1 MTTLRTR
8 LAALR
13 PAQWVKNVPVAAP
26 LLFGHRL
33 AEPEAR
39 LDTLGTLVAFCA
51 VASAGYLVNDVRDR
65 DADRAHP
72 RRARRPV
79 ARGDVPPGEALA
91 AAALLAGGTLA
102 VAAWR
107 LPAGV
112 AAVLA
117 GYLALSLAYSFGLK
131 RLAPLG
137 VAVVAAGFVARVLAG
152 AYAARVT
159 PSPWL
164 LALVGVLALALAVSK
179 REAEARRVKVVG
191 GAVAAGGPGGPNPRA
206 LAGAT
211 DALLL
216 ASWLGYV
223 AYGLDPATVALHHTR
238 LLPLTA
244 LPVAAALVRFRSRL
258 RADRTGLGPA
268 ELTAT
273 DPVLLL
279 LGVVWAVAC
288 ALVVGAGTG

>member
-1 MTTLRTR
+1 MIPLGPRF
-8 LAALR
+8 AALR

-33 AEPEAR
+33 GDPAAR
-39 LDTLGTLVAFCA
+39 LDTLGTLLAFCA
-51 VASAGYLVNDVRDR
+51 VASAGYLVNDVRDAS
-65 DADRAHP
+65 ADRAHP
-72 RRARRPV
+72 RRASRPV
-79 ARGDVPPGEALA
+79 ARGDVPPGEALVG
-91 AAALLAGGTLA
+91 AALLAGVALA
-102 VAAWR
+102 AAAWL

-112 AAVLA
+112 AGVLA
-117 GYLALSLAYSFGLK
+117 GYLALSFAYSLGLK
-131 RLAPLG
+131 RIAPLA
-137 VAVVAAGFVARVLAG
+137 VLVVATGFVARVLAG
-152 AYAARVT
+152 AFAARVT

-164 LALVGVLALALAVSK
+164 LALVGVLAFALVVSK
-179 REAEARRVKVVG
+179 REAEARRAEAEG
-191 GAVAAGGPGGPNPRA
+191 GAVDAGCVGGPTPHA
-206 LAGAT
+206 LARAT

-223 AYGLDPATVALHHTR
+223 AYGLDPATVALHGTR

-244 LPVAAALVRFRSRL
+244 LPVAAALLRFRGRL

-279 LGVVWAVAC
+279 LGALWAVSC
-288 ALVVGAGTG
+288 AVVVGAGAG

>member
-1 MTTLRTR
+1 MIPLGPR

-33 AEPEAR
+33 GEPQAR
-39 LDTLGTLVAFCA
+39 LDALGAFVAFCA
-51 VASAGYLVNDVRDR
+51 VASAGYLVNDLRDR
-65 DADRAHP
+65 AADRVHP
-72 RRARRPV
+72 RRAHRPV
-79 ARGDVPPGEALA
+79 ARGDVGPREALA
-91 AAALLAGGTLA
+91 IAALLAGVAL
-102 VAAWR
+102 VAASAC

-112 AAVLA
+112 DAVLA
-117 GYLALSLAYSFGLK
+117 GYLALSLSYSLGLK
-131 RLAPLG
+131 RIAPLRIL
-137 VAVVAAGFVARVLAG
+137 VVAAGFVARVLAG
-152 AYAARVT
+152 AYAARVA

-164 LALVGVLALALAVSK
+164 LALVGVLALALAVAK
-179 REAEARRVKVVG
+179 REGEARR
-191 GAVAAGGPGGPNPRA
+191 AAGEAGAAGAPPRT
-206 LAGAT
+206 LARAT

-216 ASWLGYV
+216 ASFLGYL
-223 AYGLDPATVALHHTR
+223 AYGFDPATVALHGTH

-244 LPVAAALVRFRSRL
+244 APVAAALLRFRARL

-279 LGVVWAVAC
+279 LGVLWAVSC
-288 ALVVGAGTG
+288 AAIVAAGAR